1 MNEVVK
7 YNNDMNTVALRKFNS
22 IEMDIF
28 MAICSRM
35 RDKDED
41 IIEFRFD
48 YIKKLIKNENNY
60 TVEEFGNM
68 MDNVYNKL
76 LKTSIKIG
84 DDRVWTRF
92 VLFTK
97 YTIDLNKCTV
107 EIGINKEFKWV
118 LNELT
123 AKFTRFELEEY
134 VEFKSSYTK
143 EFFRRMQQFK
153 STGIWKISIV
163 DFRKQLDIAK
173 SYSPSD
179 IDKRVLAPILKE
191 LKKEYKLKIKKIY
204 KSSGVGR
211 PKLEGY
217 EFRFLKEEIKKEDT
231 PKDNLENKKADKIKL
246 YNKKLKKDEIYNIL
260 TSFMKADKIWLKLE
274 NTETKDIKYQSFEST
289 IHYTNFILKYSI

>member
-35 RDKDED
+35 RDQDED

-60 TVEEFGNM
+60 TVEEFGNLI
-68 MDNVYNKL
+68 DKVYNKL
-76 LKTSIKIG
+76 LKTSIRIG

-92 VLFTK
+92 VLFNE
-97 YTIDLNKCTV
+97 YTIDLNK
-107 EIGINKEFKWV
+107 EIVKVGVHSKFKWV

-123 AKFTRFELEEY
+123 ANFTRFELEEY

-163 DFRKQLDIAK
+163 DFRKQLDIPN
-173 SYSPSD
+173 SYQNTHLD
-179 IDKRVLAPILKE
+179 DKVLKPILKE
-191 LKKEYKLKIKKIY
+191 LKKEYKLKIKKLY

-217 EFRFLKEEIKKEDT
+217 EFRFLKEEIKKEET
-231 PKDNLENKKADKIKL
+231 PKDDLENKKVGKIKL
-246 YNKKLKKDEIYNIL
+246 YNQKLKKSEIYNIL
-260 TSFMKADKIWLKLE
+260 TSFTKSDKMWIKLE
-274 NTETKDIKYQSFEST
+274 NTETKDIKYQSFESP
-289 IHYTNFILKYSI
+289 IHYTNFIIKYSI